1 MGSTGIN
8 RSLQESSGGHKSS
21 RRSHWEHRG
30 VNRGFYISPQ
40 VSYGT
45 LEGSIGPHRY
55 LYEFQWELLESI
67 GVLMGH

>member
-1 MGSTGIN
+1 M
-8 RSLQESSGGHKSS
+8 H
-21 RRSHWEHRG
+21 
-30 VNRGFYISPQ
+30 
-40 VSYGT
+40 SYGT